1 MRKAENFVIIG
12 NGAAGYYAAS
22 TIRKNNSEAAIKII
36 SAESDLTYYRP
47 QLSEYLSTE
56 IAEKKFYISSESWY
70 RENNID
76 LLLNTTVTEIDKANK
91 CLKLEQGSVVP
102 YDKLILANG
111 SNNFMPPIMGS
122 NLQGVYT
129 LKYKCDADRIK
140 ESLKNSKKAIVI
152 GGGLLGLEA
161 AWEMKKCGLQVSV
174 VEFFP
179 RLLPRQLDEEG
190 SLLFKDIVD
199 NSGIDIIL
207 GDSAEELIPE
217 PNGERVSALRLKS
230 GKIID
235 TDLVLFSVGIRP
247 NKSLAEDS
255 GVLCDRAVK
264 VNERMET
271 SVKDIYACGDVA
283 ELKGTV
289 YGSWPAAIEMGKVA
303 GKNATGE
310 ESSIQQFSSSFIFR
324 GLNAEVFSAGTIDFN
339 DNSLKQYLEEDKEK
353 KVYKKLFFKEGL
365 LVGGI
370 LIGDTKKAPKIL
382 TGIKK
387 GSGEDIVKE
396 ILV

>member
-1 MRKAENFVIIG
+1 MSKAENFVIIG

-22 TIRKNNSEAAIKII
+22 TIRKNDSEAIIKII

-56 IAEKKFYISSESWY
+56 IAEKKFYISSENWY
-70 RENNID
+70 KENNID
-76 LLLNTTVTEIDKANK
+76 LLLNTTVTEIDQCNK
-91 CLKLEQGSVVP
+91 CIRLEHSSVIP

-111 SNNFMPPIMGS
+111 SNNFIPPIKGS
-122 NLQGVYT
+122 ELEGVYT
-129 LKYKCDADRIK
+129 LKYKSDADKIK
-140 ESLKNSKKAIVI
+140 ETLQNSRKAIVI

-179 RLLPRQLDEEG
+179 RLLPRQLDDEG

-199 NSGIDIIL
+199 TSGIDIIL
-207 GDSAEELIPE
+207 GDSAEEILSNSNE
-217 PNGERVSALRLKS
+217 KKVSALKLKS
-230 GKIID
+230 GRIID

-247 NKSLAEDS
+247 NKTLAESS
-255 GVLCDRAVK
+255 GLLCDRAVK
-264 VNERMET
+264 VNEKMET

-289 YGSWPAAIEMGKVA
+289 YGNWPAAIEMGKVA

-310 ESSIQQFSSSFIFR
+310 ECKIQQFSSSFIFR

-339 DNSLKQYLEEDKEK
+339 DISLKQFSEEDKEK
-353 KVYKKLFFKEGL
+353 KIYKKLFFKEGL

-370 LIGDTKKAPKIL
+370 LIGDTKKASKIL
-382 TGIKK
+382 TGMKK
-387 GSGEDIVKE
+387 GAGEAIVNE